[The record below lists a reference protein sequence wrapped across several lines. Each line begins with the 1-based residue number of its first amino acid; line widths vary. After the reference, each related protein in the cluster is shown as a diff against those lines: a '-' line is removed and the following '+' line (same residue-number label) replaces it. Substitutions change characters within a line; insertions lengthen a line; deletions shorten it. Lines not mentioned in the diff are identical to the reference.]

1 MKAKQLL
8 VLAIILVTALQA
20 PCQSKKDRKKS
31 KIKACTESFSETK
44 DGKTSTYKVS
54 YEEFDKSGRSI
65 LKIDYLPDGTIEKKE
80 SAKYDSYGNKV
91 EEIIQNLVKNKY
103 SRKTSKYNV
112 HKDKTEEIEYDAAN
126 NIVNRTTY
134 MYSGGGNKV
143 LETITDGLGK
153 QIEKSIYLYNSHNLK
168 SEKQLYDKS
177 NNLDS
182 SKKWEYIFY

>member
-1 MKAKQLL
+1 MKTKQLL
-8 VLAIILVTALQA
+8 LLAIILITALQA

-65 LKIDYLPDGTIEKKE
+65 LKIDYLPDGSIEKKE
-80 SAKYDSYGNKV
+80 STKYDSYGNKV
-91 EEIIQNLVKNKY
+91 EEMMQNLAKDKY
-103 SRKTSKYNV
+103 SRKTSKYNA
-112 HKDKTEEIEYDAAN
+112 HNDKTEEVEYDASG
-126 NIVNRTTY
+126 NIVKKTSY

-143 LETITDGLGK
+143 LETITDGSGK
-153 QIEKSIYLYNSHNLK
+153 QIEKSIYLYNSRNLK

-182 SKKWEYIFY
+182 SKKWDYLFY

>member
-1 MKAKQLL
+1 MKTKQLL
-8 VLAIILVTALQA
+8 LLAIILVTALQA

-80 SAKYDSYGNKV
+80 STKYDSYGNKV
-91 EEIIQNLVKNKY
+91 EEMMQNLAKDKY
-103 SRKTSKYNV
+103 SRKTSKYNA
-112 HKDKTEEIEYDAAN
+112 HNDKTEEIEYDAPG
-126 NIVNRTTY
+126 NIVKKTSY

-143 LETITDGLGK
+143 LETITDSSGK
-153 QIEKSIYLYNSHNLK
+153 QIEKSIYLYNSRNLK

-182 SKKWEYIFY
+182 SKKWDYLFY